1 MKKPKT
7 NGTSIRELERKK
19 KLTMA
24 MDSVIGLL
32 PLNVTEAMC

>member
-1 MKKPKT
+1 MAHPLGSLKEKK
-7 NGTSIRELERKK
+7 KK